1 MATEERDKTE
11 DWVVPPERRPP
22 SLFELQRQ
30 IDVTTG
36 IARAAEEAA
45 LDIGAAS
52 LESAE
57 QARRAAE
64 LAETSAEAS
73 LAAAKA
79 ATRLA
84 PADGAPASRRA
95 PASADSAR
103 ASRGAAAPAGP
114 AREEIPGSELPAG
127 WSPVSAG
134 PNDQRWF
141 GRRSRPREGSEP
153 VAKISLGTAPAA
165 TPRTAGQP
173 EPFDERMVAFRER
186 AERVMARLQRLESTQ

>member
-11 DWVVPPERRPP
+11 DWIVPPERRPP

-52 LESAE
+52 LEAAE
-57 QARRAAE
+57 QARHAAE

-73 LAAAKA
+73 VAAAHA
-79 ATRLA
+79 AVAVA
-84 PADGAPASRRA
+84 PAAA
-95 PASADSAR
+95 PASA
-103 ASRGAAAPAGP
+103 PAFSEP
-114 AREEIPGSELPAG
+114 AREHIPGSELPVG
-127 WSPVSAG
+127 WSPVAG
-134 PNDQRWF
+134 PSALKDA
-141 GRRSRPREGSEP
+141 RRPARREGSDP
-153 VAKISLGTAPAA
+153 VAQIPLAGTSSDPADRA
-165 TPRTAGQP
+165 AAQP

-186 AERVMARLQRLESTQ
+186 AERVMARLQRLEASQ